1 MKGNDIAGGSDVQ
14 HECDVLVIG
23 SGVSGYCAAI
33 QAAREGCEVLLLE
46 KDEVLGGNSGP
57 NLGVG
62 ITGADRYNAFG
73 TETGIIQELQEEAA
87 WVNGFTR
94 ISAGTMPYNISR
106 RNEAVVQSALEQA
119 GVRVLKR
126 HLARAPRMRDSR
138 ICGVLVED
146 LAAFHSAEVRVKGV
160 VVEASGD
167 GHIGALAGAIASFSG
182 RAPVLEE
189 IDKLDRLGITLIPL
203 EEASYPELLRH
214 ISDPPPFLYV
224 RGSLS
229 SGEVRSVALV
239 GSRRA
244 SAYGRRISR
253 KIARDLARMGG
264 CVVSGM
270 ARGIDTEAH
279 KGALDGG
286 GKTVAVLGCG
296 VDVLYPPENGDL
308 YRAILETGAIVSEFP
323 PGTQPKPAHF
333 PVRNRVIS
341 GLSRAVVVLEGTDR
355 SGSLITAGFALDQ
368 GREVFALPGPVDS
381 TRSAGPHR
389 LIRDGA
395 ALIRSAA
402 DIMFVGI

>member
-1 MKGNDIAGGSDVQ
+1 MDPRYFPIALS
-14 HECDVLVIG
+14 
-23 SGVSGYCAAI
+23 
-33 QAAREGCEVLLLE
+33 
-46 KDEVLGGNSGP
+46 
-57 NLGVG
+57 
-62 ITGADRYNAFG
+62 
-73 TETGIIQELQEEAA
+73 
-87 WVNGFTR
+87 
-94 ISAGTMPYNISR
+94 
-106 RNEAVVQSALEQA
+106 
-119 GVRVLKR
+119 
-126 HLARAPRMRDSR
+126 
-138 ICGVLVED
+138 
-146 LAAFHSAEVRVKGV
+146 RVKGV
-160 VVEASGD
+160 GPGLYKKLIGSFGSAGEVFRASPKTLSQTTGLRP
-167 GHIGALAGAIASFSG
+167 ALAGAIASFSG

-402 DIMFVGI
+402 DIFDELGLEAETPSLEQLVEAGPERGGRRGSTGPLPHGAGAVIRTLSDEPIHIDDIVGKSGIPPSEVLTVLLALELEGVVEQRPGKWFVRA